1 MGYLDDIIIFS
12 RSEEEHLDHIEQV
25 FQRLEEAGLKLSL
38 EKCSFFKKH
47 CYIRIPESIQNILI
61 VKYRNKS
68 VEIKAIVLILL

>member
-1 MGYLDDIIIFS
+1 MPSALPSCRTSAMMPLTSAVS
-12 RSEEEHLDHIEQV
+12 RARDFNVAHLYGESIELSV
-25 FQRLEEAGLKLSL
+25 FLQRK
-38 EKCSFFKKH
+38 